1 MSKKGVYMAENKDTN
16 VKKSRLDRIL
26 DAIERAGNKL
36 PDPITLFLYLAVIVV
51 LISWL
56 CSYTNEGRHAIRE
69 PRRNIRPSERWNS
82 FFHETIGHNS
92 RLLVFRSVIAIY
104 RWLGWM
110 E

>member
-1 MSKKGVYMAENKDTN
+1 MHTIDGA
-16 VKKSRLDRIL
+16 DRV
-26 DAIERAGNKL
+26 IE
-36 PDPITLFLYLAVIVV
+36 DPYLIA
-51 LISWL
+51 WFNQF
-56 CSYTNEGRHAIRE
+56 TNEGRHAIRV